1 MNNEE
6 AIVGRALKQ
15 AFIGTILSGL
25 LAGLMGCTSL
35 LPTAE
40 PAPQPTKYRK
50 VVRTTPPPKVVKY
63 KKAVAKKV
71 VTKKV
76 IKPVEEAP
84 EKPPLIPAL
93 GGGSGG
99 GSSGGSSW

>member
-1 MNNEE
+1 MSNEE

-35 LPTAE
+35 LPAVE
-40 PAPQPTKYRK
+40 PTPQRK
-50 VVRTTPPPKVVKY
+50 VIRTTPPPKVVKY
-63 KKAVAKKV
+63 KNAVAKKV